1 MYSRGMEQAR
11 SSKTAAPSA
20 SSKSESATRRT
31 WRATA
36 VPTSYRSMTPACTRA
51 SPKRRPRSA
60 RISAE
65 TRSKSCWVMRP
76 SATSASPRRSRRRLL
91 AAKTSRP
98 WSKKAILT
106 MRPERTCRSPLRR
119 SAESRLHG
127 LGDRARGDVGE
138 HGAGLLSTAG
148 PWRQGAPPGGR
159 GGYHPGGRRGV
170 SRRTPGRLHD
180 ARRHRRQRERDRPH
194 PGHQRADGP
203 HHGHE
208 RRVDP
213 RAERG
218 RGAALR
224 DPRDRDLRPRGGGGR
239 RRPSRRPGWRRRR
252 WTSWSSPP

>member
-36 VPTSYRSMTPACTRA
+36 VPTSYRSMTPAWTRA

-60 RISAE
+60 RMRAE

-119 SAESRLHG
+119 SAESRLTVSAIG
-127 LGDRARGDVGE
+127 LVAMSVSMGRVYCPRRG
-138 HGAGLLSTAG
+138 A
-148 PWRQGAPPGGR
+148 WRQDAP
-159 GGYHPGGRRGV
+159 
-170 SRRTPGRLHD
+170 L
-180 ARRHRRQRERDRPH
+180 RE
-194 PGHQRADGP
+194 DGEGIIP
-203 HHGHE
+203 
-208 RRVDP
+208 
-213 RAERG
+213 
-218 RGAALR
+218 AAA
-224 DPRDRDLRPRGGGGR
+224 GE
-239 RRPSRRPGWRRRR
+239 
-252 WTSWSSPP
+252 